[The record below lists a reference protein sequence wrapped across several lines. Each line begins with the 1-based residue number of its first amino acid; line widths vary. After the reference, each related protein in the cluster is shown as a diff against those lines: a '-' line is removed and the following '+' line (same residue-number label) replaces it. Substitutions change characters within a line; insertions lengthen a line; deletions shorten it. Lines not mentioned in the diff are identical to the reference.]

1 MNSTHTAASSAA
13 LQGDALH
20 AFLDETQELLN
31 DYDHDNNQPSQAVIN
46 HEDRVAAAVELME
59 QQSFAPATVTELER
73 VHDFWLML
81 QRPEAANA
89 VLQAHRQS
97 ALQAHQGDD
106 FATGQISLAL
116 SDIQSRLHFARESVP
131 PLLLPAA
138 QLISQL
144 PPSIDPERYWNGWQ
158 FLAEDSQAFDIAEQG
173 VDLRRAQERQNP
185 DLVPDQAVGDAL
197 ASIQKAELAHK
208 RSDSAGVTRHV
219 QAAINQL
226 RDADSS
232 QEVDFDHWMQVA
244 DRMLPLAPQSLPALL
259 MACEQQLARTES
271 PAPSQ
276 AVKAHRKVKIARL
289 QAMACYQLGQL
300 EAAIQLAPQGHFG
313 LTDDPGDPFTAHAL
327 KWMIEAGRLDLAAP
341 LALESALHS
350 RPDSALVAYKLAL
363 ANVNL
368 DQTQAP
374 TWALILAWA
383 QIDSDF
389 RHMLA
394 QEPQPPLNAD
404 WYLDVARTQ
413 DHEHPV
419 IALIE
424 GMRFAA
430 KRQMDKALPLLE
442 RSVGQHPELADT
454 EKLPALWAARFAA
467 LPLEEALARPF
478 PDSHG
483 GHWCYGTGV
492 LLDDEN
498 DLAPL
503 MGGKKKMPPE
513 EARESLALRYYELG
527 LQRFEHFWATSQG
540 RFKDADLHIYSM
552 LCNNLGI
559 KYRFLDRYDEAADLH
574 RRGLASSPFSEHHD
588 GLLWCAI
595 GKGDDTAIVAEAEQL
610 WHFALENGYGR
621 HNPFNYFSTVA
632 YALYKLDRDAE
643 ISIWLER
650 LDQWYEAMDD
660 DDKASERRDYLAALM
675 ALLDFFSASHP
686 ELVLPRLRAHQ
697 EEVRALKDAYVLRR
711 LACAMEAYPE
721 HLQESLDMHK
731 ESASY
736 LKKDDDEDERRMSR
750 EGIERTERK
759 LAEAQTSTSNSNDK
773 PWWKFW

>member
-1 MNSTHTAASSAA
+1 
-13 LQGDALH
+13 
-20 AFLDETQELLN
+20 
-31 DYDHDNNQPSQAVIN
+31 
-46 HEDRVAAAVELME
+46 
-59 QQSFAPATVTELER
+59 
-73 VHDFWLML
+73 
-81 QRPEAANA
+81 
-89 VLQAHRQS
+89 
-97 ALQAHQGDD
+97 
-106 FATGQISLAL
+106 
-116 SDIQSRLHFARESVP
+116 
-131 PLLLPAA
+131 
-138 QLISQL
+138 
-144 PPSIDPERYWNGWQ
+144 
-158 FLAEDSQAFDIAEQG
+158 
-173 VDLRRAQERQNP
+173 
-185 DLVPDQAVGDAL
+185 
-197 ASIQKAELAHK
+197 
-208 RSDSAGVTRHV
+208 
-219 QAAINQL
+219 
-226 RDADSS
+226 
-232 QEVDFDHWMQVA
+232 
-244 DRMLPLAPQSLPALL
+244 
-259 MACEQQLARTES
+259 
-271 PAPSQ
+271 
-276 AVKAHRKVKIARL
+276 
-289 QAMACYQLGQL
+289 
-300 EAAIQLAPQGHFG
+300 
-313 LTDDPGDPFTAHAL
+313 
-327 KWMIEAGRLDLAAP
+327 
-341 LALESALHS
+341 
-350 RPDSALVAYKLAL
+350 
-363 ANVNL
+363 
-368 DQTQAP
+368 
-374 TWALILAWA
+374 
-383 QIDSDF
+383 
-389 RHMLA
+389 
-394 QEPQPPLNAD
+394 
-404 WYLDVARTQ
+404 
-413 DHEHPV
+413 
-419 IALIE
+419 
-424 GMRFAA
+424 
-430 KRQMDKALPLLE
+430 MDKALPLLE

-559 KYRFLDRYDEAADLH
+559 KYRFLDRYDEAAELH

-632 YALYKLDRDAE
+632 YALYKLDRGAE

-750 EGIERTERK
+750 EGIERAERK
-759 LAEAQTSTSNSNDK
+759 LAESQTSTSNSNVK